1 MIKIK
6 KTYKFALYTSVL
18 ITALSAVLV
27 IPIIENIG
35 ILKTLL
41 FISGLFII
49 SFLVIQYRA
58 EKFIYKLIKKTY
70 EEVSLLEKTKLHQEA
85 VTTDIRTL
93 TSDVKKFARQN
104 KLKIE
109 TLQIRDEYRK
119 EFMGNIAHELK
130 TPLFTVQSYILTLI
144 DGAVKDKNVRDK
156 YLDRASKGVERLIY
170 IVDDLDL
177 ITNLE
182 TGNLNLIKEKFDVI
196 TMIKDVFDLFEIKAQ
211 EKKINLVFDKPYS
224 SPIQVKADKEKIR
237 QVLTNLIVNS
247 IKYGQENGTTEISVE
262 SLNNDKVIVRVTDNG
277 KGIEAH
283 HLPRLFERFYRVSKT
298 GSRDE
303 GGSGLGL
310 SIVKHI
316 IEAHNQKIYVESD
329 YGVGSEFSFTL
340 DVVKDIATG
349 KKQ

>member
-1 MIKIK
+1 MTKIK
-6 KTYKFALYTSVL
+6 KTYTFAVYSALVITLIISVL
-18 ITALSAVLV
+18 VLSFFYKEISLFKA
-27 IPIIENIG
+27 IG
-35 ILKTLL
+35 
-41 FISGLFII
+41 FII
-49 SFLVIQYRA
+49 MTFLCCLVVIQYRS
-58 EKFIYKLIKKTY
+58 EKFIYRLIKRTY
-70 EEVSLLEKTKLHQEA
+70 EDVSLLDKTMLHQEA

-93 TSDVKKFARQN
+93 TSDVKKIAAKN

-130 TPLFTVQSYILTLI
+130 TPLFTVQSYILTLM
-144 DGAVKDKNVRDK
+144 DGAVDDENVRDK

-177 ITNLE
+177 ITKLE
-182 TGNLNLIKEKFDVI
+182 IGNLSLSKEEFDIVK
-196 TMIKDVFDLFEIKAQ
+196 MISDVFELFEIKAHA
-211 EKKINLVFDKPYS
+211 KGISLVFDKSYRK
-224 SPIQVKADKEKIR
+224 PIIVKADKEKIR
-237 QVLTNLIVNS
+237 QVVTNLIVNS

-262 SLNNDKVIVRVTDNG
+262 KLSRDKAIVRVTDNG
-277 KGIEAH
+277 QGIEEE
-283 HLPRLFERFYRVSKT
+283 HLPRLFERFYRVNNS

-316 IEAHNQKIYVESD
+316 IEAHNQKIYVESE

-340 DVVKDIATG
+340 KRL
-349 KKQ
+349 QNN

>member
-1 MIKIK
+1 MTKIK
-6 KTYKFALYTSVL
+6 KTYTFAIYSALVITLIISVL
-18 ITALSAVLV
+18 VLSFFYKEISLFKA
-27 IPIIENIG
+27 IG
-35 ILKTLL
+35 
-41 FISGLFII
+41 FII
-49 SFLVIQYRA
+49 MTFLCCLVVIQYRS
-58 EKFIYKLIKKTY
+58 EKFIYRLIKRTY
-70 EEVSLLEKTKLHQEA
+70 EDVSLLDKTMLHQEA

-93 TSDVKKFARQN
+93 TSDVKKIAAKN

-130 TPLFTVQSYILTLI
+130 TPLFTVQSYILTLM
-144 DGAVKDKNVRDK
+144 DGAVDDENVRDK

-177 ITNLE
+177 ITKLE
-182 TGNLNLIKEKFDVI
+182 IGNLSLSKEEFDIVK
-196 TMIKDVFDLFEIKAQ
+196 MISDVFELFEIKAHA
-211 EKKINLVFDKPYS
+211 KGISLVFDKSYRK
-224 SPIQVKADKEKIR
+224 PIIVKADKEKIR
-237 QVLTNLIVNS
+237 QVVTNLIVNS

-262 SLNNDKVIVRVTDNG
+262 KLSRDKAIVRVTDNG
-277 KGIEAH
+277 QGIEEE
-283 HLPRLFERFYRVSKT
+283 HLPRLFERFYRVNNS

-316 IEAHNQKIYVESD
+316 IEAHNQKIYVESE

-340 DVVKDIATG
+340 KRL
-349 KKQ
+349 QNN

>member
-18 ITALSAVLV
+18 ITALSAVIV

-340 DVVKDIATG
+340 DVVKDSATR
-349 KKQ
+349 KK